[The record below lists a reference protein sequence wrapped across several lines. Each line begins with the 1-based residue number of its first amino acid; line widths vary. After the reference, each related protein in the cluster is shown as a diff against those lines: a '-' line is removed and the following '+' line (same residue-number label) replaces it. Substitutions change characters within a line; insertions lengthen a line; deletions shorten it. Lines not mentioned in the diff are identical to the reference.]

1 MDLFFMVFQGV
12 FNIILLITIIY
23 LLSKK
28 NHTQNKINI
37 KEHIELVFEEFR
49 ERVKKLETKLELLNL
64 EVEKMEERI
73 KETIKNLEKEIERKG
88 VITPTKNIDELSRQK
103 KRELAK
109 VMIKQGKNCE
119 EIAKELNIPLS
130 EVKLIKEIVTK
141 EELAREN

>member
-12 FNIILLITIIY
+12 FNIVLLVIVIY

-37 KEHIELVFEEFR
+37 KEHIDIVFEEFR

-73 KETIKNLEKEIERKG
+73 KETIKNFEREIEKKG
-88 VITPTKNIDELSRQK
+88 LITPTKNLDELSRQK
-103 KRELAK
+103 KREIAK
-109 VMIKQGKNCE
+109 VMIKQGRNCE
-119 EIAKELNIPLS
+119 EIAKELNLPLS
-130 EVKLIKEIVTK
+130 EVKLIKEIITK
-141 EELAREN
+141 EELARGD